1 MPIDPARA
9 LVADPMV
16 DEFSWDQDDVILYHL
31 GLGAGKDAPTDPAE
45 LSYVYENGL
54 KVLPSFGVVPP
65 FGALFGVNQLDGVDI
80 NLMMVLHGE
89 QELEVHAPIPVDGTV
104 TNTARII
111 DVQDKGKAAVIVLE
125 VESALADGTVL
136 FTNRFMIFARGEGGF
151 GGEPGTSTTIE
162 VPDREPDGTFESTT
176 MAHQALIY
184 RLSGDKNP
192 LHADPMFAQMA
203 GFDTPILHGLATY
216 GIVLKAVVDGM
227 LDGDVSRVKGW
238 RCRFAGVVFPGETV
252 ITKAWETDDGIV
264 VTAETKERGE
274 PVLTNALVGVSS

>member
-1 MPIDPARA
+1 MPIDPAKA
-9 LVADPMV
+9 LAADPMV

-31 GLGAGKDAPTDPAE
+31 GLGAGMDAPTDPAE
-45 LSYVYENGL
+45 LAYVYENGL

-65 FGALFGVNQLDGVDI
+65 FPALFGVNQLDGVDI
-80 NLMMVLHGE
+80 NMMMVLHGE

-104 TNTARII
+104 TNTARVV
-111 DVQDKGKAAVIVLE
+111 DVQDKGKAAVVVLE
-125 VESALADGTVL
+125 VESALPDGTVL

-162 VPDREPDGTFESTT
+162 VPDREPDGTFESKT
-176 MAHQALIY
+176 MTHQALIY

-227 LDGDVSRVKGW
+227 LDGDVSKVKGW
-238 RCRFAGVVFPGETV
+238 RTRFAGVVFPGETIV
-252 ITKAWETDDGIV
+252 TKAWQTDDGIV
-264 VTAETKERGE
+264 VTAETAERGE
-274 PVLTNALVGVSS
+274 AVLTNALVGISS